1 MDNMKEIV
9 EKLNLWAYQY
19 YTLDEP
25 IVSDAEYDKLYDELL
40 KLEKETGIILPNSP
54 TQRVGG
60 EVLEKFEKHT
70 HLKELYSLQK
80 AQSFGEL
87 EDFHNRCVKLLNE
100 YNSIN
105 NTNKTLEYYVEFKF
119 DGLTINLTYDNGILI
134 SASTRGNGV
143 YGEEVFEQVKTIKSI
158 PLEIEYKGLV
168 EIQGEAIMPLSAL
181 EKYNETAEVP
191 LKNARN
197 AAAGAIRNLDPRKT
211 AKRNLD
217 AFIYNVGFK
226 SDEQFKTQ
234 EDMIAFLK
242 ENKFKVNGYEKKCL
256 NINEIKDK
264 INEID
269 VLRKKVDYLTD
280 GVVIKVNDFE
290 LREYFGY
297 TNKFPRF
304 AIAYKFEAEE
314 YSTILKEVVW
324 NVGRTGKVTPTAILE
339 PVEIGDVTVQRATL
353 NNYDDILRKKVKI
366 NSRVLIRRSNDVI
379 PEILGTMDSDE
390 KNEKEIEMPTRC
402 PFCNSELIKDGVHI
416 FCTNTLACTPQLTS
430 ALVHFAS
437 KNAMNIEGLSE
448 KTIDALFEKLGVD
461 TVYKIYDLK
470 YDELLEI
477 KDLRNEKEYL
487 CLKSITNNKVI
498 DLKQFLQSTVKG
510 IGKNTS
516 EKIVKLYN
524 CFDDLK
530 NAYDLNK
537 LNISES
543 INKKLYNFF
552 DNEYND
558 NFIKELVETS
568 KKHNKRI
575 INLLKSIKQSKIV
588 NIENF
593 IYALGIKNVG
603 VKTAKDLAKKYKK
616 LDNLRK
622 ATVEELLEINDIGD
636 VVANSIFEFFN
647 DEYSKD
653 ALDKLLAK
661 GIEVI
666 PYEEVVQSEF
676 TDKKIVITGT
686 FEKYKRKDLEDI
698 FSQNGL
704 VVQSAV
710 AKSTDFLV
718 VGEKA
723 GSKLKKAQE
732 LGIEII
738 TEDVLE
744 SFLKKIH

>member
-1 MDNMKEIV
+1 MDKMKEIV

-25 IVSDAEYDKLYDELL
+25 SVSDAEYDKLYDELL
-40 KLEKETGIILPNSP
+40 KLEKETGVILPNSP

-80 AQSFGEL
+80 AQSFEEL
-87 EDFHNRCVKLLNE
+87 KEFHNRCTKLLNE

-105 NTNKTLEYYVEFKF
+105 NSKKTLEYYVEFKF
-119 DGLTINLTYDNGILI
+119 DGLTINLTYDKGILV

-158 PLEIEYKGLV
+158 PLEIDYKGLV

-181 EKYNETAEVP
+181 AKYNDTAEVP

-197 AAAGAIRNLDPRKT
+197 AAAGAIRNLDPKKT
-211 AKRNLD
+211 ASRNLD

-234 EDMIAFLK
+234 EEMISFLK
-242 ENKFKVNGYEKKCL
+242 GNKFKVNGYEKKCL
-256 NINEIKDK
+256 NLKEIKDK
-264 INEID
+264 IREIEI
-269 VLRKKVDYLTD
+269 LRKKVDYLTD

-290 LREYFGY
+290 LREFFGY

-379 PEILGTMDSDE
+379 PEILGTMDED
-390 KNEKEIEMPTRC
+390 NGNEIEIKMPTHC
-402 PFCNSELIKDGVHI
+402 PYCNSELIRDGVHF

-430 ALVHFAS
+430 SLVHFSS
-437 KNAMNIEGLSE
+437 KNTMNIEGLSE
-448 KTIDALFEKLGVD
+448 KTIELLFDKLGVD
-461 TVYKIYDLK
+461 KVYKIYDLK
-470 YDELLEI
+470 YDELITLEKF
-477 KDLRNEKEYL
+477 KDK
-487 CLKSITNNKVI
+487 KV
-498 DLKQFLQSTVKG
+498 
-510 IGKNTS
+510 N
-516 EKIVKLYN
+516 
-524 CFDDLK
+524 
-530 NAYDLNK
+530 
-537 LNISES
+537 
-543 INKKLYNFF
+543 
-552 DNEYND
+552 
-558 NFIKELVETS
+558 
-568 KKHNKRI
+568 
-575 INLLKSIKQSKIV
+575 NLLNSIEESKNV
-588 NIENF
+588 NLENF

-603 VKTAKDLAKKYKK
+603 IKTAKDLAKKYKN
-616 LDNLRK
+616 LDNLRE
-622 ATVEELLEINDIGD
+622 ATVEELLQINDVGD

-653 ALDKLLAK
+653 ALDKLLEK

-666 PYEEVVQSEF
+666 PYKEISKSEF

-704 VVQSAV
+704 IVQSAV

-732 LGIEII
+732 LGINII
-738 TEDVLE
+738 SEKNLE
-744 SFLKKIH
+744 EFLKSIIEK

>member
-1 MDNMKEIV
+1 MDKMKEIV

-25 IVSDAEYDKLYDELL
+25 SVSDAEYDKLYDELL
-40 KLEKETGIILPNSP
+40 KLEKETGVILPNSP

-80 AQSFGEL
+80 AQSFEEL
-87 EDFHNRCVKLLNE
+87 KEFHNRCTKLLNE

-105 NTNKTLEYYVEFKF
+105 NSKKTLEYYVEFKF
-119 DGLTINLTYDNGILI
+119 DGLTINLTYDKGILV

-158 PLEIEYKGLV
+158 PLEIDYKGLV

-181 EKYNETAEVP
+181 AKYNDTAEVP

-197 AAAGAIRNLDPRKT
+197 AAAGAIRNLDPKKT
-211 AKRNLD
+211 ASRNLD

-234 EDMIAFLK
+234 EEMISFLK
-242 ENKFKVNGYEKKCL
+242 GNKFKVNGYEKKCL
-256 NINEIKDK
+256 NLKEIKDK
-264 INEID
+264 IREIEI
-269 VLRKKVDYLTD
+269 LRKKVDYLTD

-290 LREYFGY
+290 LREFFGY

-379 PEILGTMDSDE
+379 PEILGTMDED
-390 KNEKEIEMPTRC
+390 NGNEIEIKMPTHC
-402 PFCNSELIKDGVHI
+402 PYCNSELIRDGVHF

-430 ALVHFAS
+430 SLVHFSS

-448 KTIDALFEKLGVD
+448 KTIELLFDKLGVD
-461 TVYKIYDLK
+461 KVYKIYDLK
-470 YDELLEI
+470 YDELITLEKF
-477 KDLRNEKEYL
+477 KDKKVNNLLN
-487 CLKSITNNKVI
+487 SI
-498 DLKQFLQSTVKG
+498 
-510 IGKNTS
+510 
-516 EKIVKLYN
+516 E
-524 CFDDLK
+524 
-530 NAYDLNK
+530 
-537 LNISES
+537 E
-543 INKKLYNFF
+543 
-552 DNEYND
+552 
-558 NFIKELVETS
+558 S
-568 KKHNKRI
+568 KKV
-575 INLLKSIKQSKIV
+575 NL
-588 NIENF
+588 ENF

-603 VKTAKDLAKKYKK
+603 IKTAKDLAKKYKN
-616 LDNLRK
+616 LVNLRK
-622 ATVEELLEINDIGD
+622 ATVEELLQINDVGD

-653 ALDKLLAK
+653 ALDKLLEK

-666 PYEEVVQSEF
+666 PYKEISKSEF

-704 VVQSAV
+704 IVQSAV

-732 LGIEII
+732 LGINII
-738 TEDVLE
+738 SEKNLE
-744 SFLKKIH
+744 EFLKSIIEK

>member
-1 MDNMKEIV
+1 MDKMKNIV

-19 YTLDEP
+19 YTLDDP

-40 KLEKETGIILPNSP
+40 KMEKETGIVLPNSP

-80 AQSFGEL
+80 AQSFEEL
-87 EDFHNRCVKLLNE
+87 EEFHNRCTKLLNE

-105 NTNKTLEYYVEFKF
+105 NTNKTLEYFVEFKF
-119 DGLTINLTYDNGILI
+119 DGLTINLTYNNGVLV

-181 EKYNETAEVP
+181 SKYNETAEVP

-197 AAAGAIRNLDPRKT
+197 AAAGAIRNLDPKKT
-211 AKRNLD
+211 ASRNLD

-226 SDEQFKTQ
+226 SDYQFKTQ
-234 EDMIAFLK
+234 EEMISFLRQ
-242 ENKFKVNGYEKKCL
+242 NKFKVNEYEKKCS
-256 NINEIKDK
+256 NIQEIKDK
-264 INEID
+264 INEIE
-269 VLRKKVDYLTD
+269 VLRKEVDYLTD

-290 LREYFGY
+290 LRDFFGY

-314 YSTILKEVVW
+314 YTTILKEVVW

-379 PEILGTMDSDE
+379 PEILGTMDED
-390 KNEKEIEMPTRC
+390 NGNEIEIKMPTHC
-402 PFCNSELIKDGVHI
+402 PYCKSELIRDGVHF

-430 ALVHFAS
+430 SLVHFS
-437 KNAMNIEGLSE
+437 NKNAMNMEGLSE
-448 KTIDALFEKLGVD
+448 KIIELLYDKLGVD
-461 TVYKIYDLK
+461 KVYKIYDLK
-470 YDELLEI
+470 YDELITLEKF
-477 KDLRNEKEYL
+477 KDK
-487 CLKSITNNKVI
+487 KV
-498 DLKQFLQSTVKG
+498 
-510 IGKNTS
+510 N
-516 EKIVKLYN
+516 
-524 CFDDLK
+524 
-530 NAYDLNK
+530 
-537 LNISES
+537 
-543 INKKLYNFF
+543 
-552 DNEYND
+552 
-558 NFIKELVETS
+558 
-568 KKHNKRI
+568 
-575 INLLKSIKQSKIV
+575 NLLNSIEESKNV
-588 NIENF
+588 NFENF

-603 VKTAKDLAKKYKK
+603 VKTAKDLAKKYKN

-622 ATVEELLEINDIGD
+622 ATIEELLQINDVGD

-647 DEYSKD
+647 DEYSKY
-653 ALDKLLAK
+653 ALDKLLDK
-661 GIEVI
+661 GIEVL
-666 PYEEVVQSEF
+666 PYEEVSKTEF

-686 FEKYKRKDLEDI
+686 FENYKRKDLEDI
-698 FSQNGL
+698 FSQKGL
-704 VVQSAV
+704 IVQSAV

-732 LGIEII
+732 LGIDII
-738 TEDVLE
+738 DEKNLDN
-744 SFLKKIH
+744 FIKKI

>member
-1 MDNMKEIV
+1 MDKMKNIV

-25 IVSDAEYDKLYDELL
+25 TVSDAEYDKLYDELL

-80 AQSFGEL
+80 AQSFEEL
-87 EDFHNRCVKLLNE
+87 EEFHNRCTKLLNE

-105 NTNKTLEYYVEFKF
+105 NTNKTLEYFVEFKF
-119 DGLTINLTYDNGILI
+119 DGLTINLTYNNGVLV

-143 YGEEVFEQVKTIKSI
+143 YGEEVLEQVKTIKSI

-181 EKYNETAEVP
+181 SKYNETAEVP

-197 AAAGAIRNLDPRKT
+197 AAAGAIRNLDPKKT
-211 AKRNLD
+211 ASRNLD

-226 SDEQFKTQ
+226 SDQQFKTQ
-234 EDMIAFLK
+234 EEMISFLRQ
-242 ENKFKVNGYEKKCL
+242 NKFKVNEYEKKCF
-256 NINEIKDK
+256 NIQEIKDK
-264 INEID
+264 INEIE

-290 LREYFGY
+290 LRDFFGY

-379 PEILGTMDSDE
+379 PEILGTMDED
-390 KNEKEIEMPTRC
+390 NGNEIEIKMPTHC
-402 PFCNSELIKDGVHI
+402 PYCKSELIRDGVHF

-430 ALVHFAS
+430 SLVHFSS

-448 KTIDALFEKLGVD
+448 KTIESLFDKLGVD
-461 TVYKIYDLK
+461 KVYKIYDLK

-510 IGKNTS
+510 IGKNAS

-530 NAYDLNK
+530 NAYNLNK

-543 INKKLYNFF
+543 INKKLYKFF

-588 NIENF
+588 KIENF

-603 VKTAKDLAKKYKK
+603 VKTAKDLAKKYKN

-622 ATVEELLEINDIGD
+622 ATIEELLQINDIGD

-653 ALDKLLAK
+653 ALDKLLDK

-666 PYEEVVQSEF
+666 PYEEISKSEF

-704 VVQSAV
+704 IVQSAV

-723 GSKLKKAQE
+723 GSKLKKAQD
-732 LGIEII
+732 LGIKIVIEN
-738 TEDVLE
+738 ELE

>member
-1 MDNMKEIV
+1 
-9 EKLNLWAYQY
+9 
-19 YTLDEP
+19 
-25 IVSDAEYDKLYDELL
+25 
-40 KLEKETGIILPNSP
+40 
-54 TQRVGG
+54 
-60 EVLEKFEKHT
+60 
-70 HLKELYSLQK
+70 
-80 AQSFGEL
+80 
-87 EDFHNRCVKLLNE
+87 
-100 YNSIN
+100 
-105 NTNKTLEYYVEFKF
+105 
-119 DGLTINLTYDNGILI
+119 
-134 SASTRGNGV
+134 
-143 YGEEVFEQVKTIKSI
+143 
-158 PLEIEYKGLV
+158 
-168 EIQGEAIMPLSAL
+168 
-181 EKYNETAEVP
+181 
-191 LKNARN
+191 
-197 AAAGAIRNLDPRKT
+197 
-211 AKRNLD
+211 
-217 AFIYNVGFK
+217 
-226 SDEQFKTQ
+226 
-234 EDMIAFLK
+234 
-242 ENKFKVNGYEKKCL
+242 
-256 NINEIKDK
+256 
-264 INEID
+264 
-269 VLRKKVDYLTD
+269 
-280 GVVIKVNDFE
+280 
-290 LREYFGY
+290 
-297 TNKFPRF
+297 
-304 AIAYKFEAEE
+304 
-314 YSTILKEVVW
+314 
-324 NVGRTGKVTPTAILE
+324 
-339 PVEIGDVTVQRATL
+339 
-353 NNYDDILRKKVKI
+353 
-366 NSRVLIRRSNDVI
+366 
-379 PEILGTMDSDE
+379 
-390 KNEKEIEMPTRC
+390 
-402 PFCNSELIKDGVHI
+402 
-416 FCTNTLACTPQLTS
+416 
-430 ALVHFAS
+430 
-437 KNAMNIEGLSE
+437 MNIEGLSE

-744 SFLKKIH
+744 SFLEKIR

>member
-234 EDMIAFLK
+234 EEMIAFLK
-242 ENKFKVNGYEKKCL
+242 ENKFKVNEYEKKCL
-256 NINEIKDK
+256 NINEIIEK

-379 PEILGTMDSDE
+379 PEILGTMDED
-390 KNEKEIEMPTRC
+390 NANEIEIKMPTHC
-402 PFCNSELIKDGVHI
+402 PFCNSELIRDGVHF

-744 SFLKKIH
+744 SFLEKIR